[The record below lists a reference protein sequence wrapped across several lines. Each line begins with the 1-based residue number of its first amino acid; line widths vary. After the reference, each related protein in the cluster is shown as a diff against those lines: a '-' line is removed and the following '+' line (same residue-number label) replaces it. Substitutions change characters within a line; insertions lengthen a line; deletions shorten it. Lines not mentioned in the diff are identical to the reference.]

1 MAGISGDSG
10 KTLVSLGL
18 AAYARK
24 GGTPVAAFKKGPDFI
39 DAAWLSWASGR
50 PARHLDTYLM
60 GVPGAIAA
68 FQRHALSGGLNLVE
82 GNRGLYDGLDA
93 AGTHSTAVLAKSL
106 LAPLILVLNVT
117 KMTRTAA
124 ALVLGCQRLDPD
136 LRIAGVILNRVA
148 GKRHEGILRDAIQ
161 GTCGI
166 PVLGALPKLA
176 GESLL
181 PGRHLGLFTPEEHPQ
196 MEGLRES
203 LAELCARYLDMDAL
217 LEIANSAPP
226 LAPPPPLPRRR
237 PGGECLVGVVWDSA
251 FTFYYPD
258 NLEALERLGAT
269 LVPISP
275 LSGEPFPANLDGLY
289 AGGGFP
295 ETHGARLAENRPWMD
310 ALASAARDG
319 LPIYAECGGLMA
331 LCRAIVWEGERFP
344 MAGVLPFDVEVLSAP
359 QGHGYT
365 ELLVDRDN
373 PFFPEGTRLRGHE
386 FHYSRII
393 ADPAIQPGVQPN
405 TACQVERG
413 TGCFPKRD
421 AIIQHRVWASY
432 THLHALAS
440 PQWAPALV
448 RLARRHHREMSGR
461 REMGGRRE
469 KRGRQT
475 DRDRSPEPPTVAPGR
490 SS

>member
-1 MAGISGDSG
+1 MVIKRELVAHFPRLVIAGISGDSG
-10 KTLVSLGL
+10 KTLVTLGL
-18 AAYARK
+18 AARARR

-68 FQRHALSGGLNLVE
+68 FQRRALPGGLNLVE

-93 AGTHSTAVLAKSL
+93 SGTHSTAVLAKAL
-106 LAPLILVLNVT
+106 QAPLILVLNVT

-124 ALVLGCQRLDPD
+124 ALVLGCQRLDPH
-136 LRIAGVILNRVA
+136 LRLAGVILNRVA
-148 GKRHEGILRDAIQ
+148 GKRHEAILRDAIQ

-176 GESLL
+176 GETLL

-203 LAELCARYLDMDAL
+203 LAELCARHLDVDAL

-226 LAPPPPLPRRR
+226 LAAPPPLPRRR
-237 PGGECLVGVVWDSA
+237 PGGECLVGVVRDSA
-251 FTFYYPD
+251 FTFYYPE

-269 LVPISP
+269 LVAVSP
-275 LSGEPFPANLDGLY
+275 LSGEPFPKNLDALY

-310 ALASAARDG
+310 ALAAAARDG

-365 ELLVDRDN
+365 ELLVDRNN

-386 FHYSRII
+386 FHYSRI
-393 ADPAIQPGVQPN
+393 ANPAVQPA
-405 TACQVERG
+405 TACLVERG

-421 AIIQHRVWASY
+421 AIIQNRVWASY

-440 PQWAPALV
+440 PQWATSLV
-448 RLARRHHREMSGR
+448 RLARRRR
-461 REMGGRRE
+461 REMGVR
-469 KRGRQT
+469 
-475 DRDRSPEPPTVAPGR
+475 
-490 SS
+490 

>member
-1 MAGISGDSG
+1 VFYKESVKMVIQRDPVAHFPRLVIAGISGDSG

-18 AAYARK
+18 AAHARR
-24 GGTPVAAFKKGPDFI
+24 GGSPVAAFKKGPDFI

-68 FQRHALSGGLNLVE
+68 FLRRALPGGLNLVE

-93 AGTHSTAVLAKSL
+93 SGTHSTAVLARAL
-106 LAPLILVLNVT
+106 QAPLILVLNVT

-166 PVLGALPKLA
+166 PVVGALPKLA
-176 GESLL
+176 GEALL

-203 LAELCARYLDMDAL
+203 LAELCARHLDVDAL

-237 PGGECLVGVVWDSA
+237 PGGECLVGVVRDSA
-251 FTFYYPD
+251 FTFYYPE

-269 LVPISP
+269 LVAVSP
-275 LSGEPFPANLDGLY
+275 LSGEPFPKNLDALY

-310 ALASAARDG
+310 ALAAAARDG

-386 FHYSRII
+386 FHYSRI
-393 ADPAIQPGVQPN
+393 ANPPVQPA
-405 TACQVERG
+405 TACLVERG

-421 AIIQHRVWASY
+421 AIIQNRVWASY

-440 PQWAPALV
+440 PQWATSLV
-448 RLARRHHREMSGR
+448 RLARRRR
-461 REMGGRRE
+461 RETGAR
-469 KRGRQT
+469 
-475 DRDRSPEPPTVAPGR
+475 
-490 SS
+490 